1 MAPRRALSISIAA
14 CGLAGLKLVGVSFT
28 APTSWQVSMQIHG
41 EVLASQGHD
50 DSDSSGTAQ
59 PALAAASTAAIL
71 GMGAALCQTNRLR
84 RNRTSMKYTTKQILP
99 FLQWIKTG
107 VQASDIEPSQFDVRV
122 LAGCD
127 ICFGKTESG
136 KLFAIGDKAP
146 PTGVSF
152 SIGGELE
159 GDTMIEAQYGNRFN
173 VFSGNPEGEWCPNPP
188 ILGKAIAAFM
198 GDEAQAI
205 ATFEIREAGFF
216 GGGELEIQIDTNAK
230 AAYEADYW
238 KGILDAQ
245 GKNDGTYY

>member
-1 MAPRRALSISIAA
+1 
-14 CGLAGLKLVGVSFT
+14 
-28 APTSWQVSMQIHG
+28 
-41 EVLASQGHD
+41 
-50 DSDSSGTAQ
+50 
-59 PALAAASTAAIL
+59 
-71 GMGAALCQTNRLR
+71 
-84 RNRTSMKYTTKQILP
+84 MKYTTKKILP
-99 FLQWIKTG
+99 ALQWIKTG
-107 VQASDIEPSQFDVRV
+107 VQASEIDNTQFDVRV

-127 ICFGKTESG
+127 ICFGKTSSG

-152 SIGGELE
+152 SIGGELDGE
-159 GDTMIEAQYGNRFN
+159 TMVEAQYGNKFN